1 MRPQANGVSRNR
13 QTQNGNIGKPSLV
26 AMFPTRKPLSRRAD
40 LLETQRLTA
49 IHTDWMMPP
58 ARCVVENRPPFHRS
72 LIDVRRVMSGGCGLK
87 RPVKNISGARFTSQ
101 GKDDMSSG
109 QRRLDIEEIGGV
121 TVAKFVDKKIL
132 DETNIQNIGNQLFAL
147 VDEDG
152 RKKIVLDFSIVEYL
166 SSAALGKLITM
177 DKKVKAA
184 KSKLRLCCIR
194 PEIYEVFEITRLN
207 KIFDIKSTQEE
218 ALEGI

>member
-1 MRPQANGVSRNR
+1 MWTVGDTWSRGGWLSQANPMY
-13 QTQNGNIGKPSLV
+13 GK
-26 AMFPTRKPLSRRAD
+26 
-40 LLETQRLTA
+40 E
-49 IHTDWMMPP
+49 H
-58 ARCVVENRPPFHRS
+58 
-72 LIDVRRVMSGGCGLK
+72 MS
-87 RPVKNISGARFTSQ
+87 T
-101 GKDDMSSG
+101 G

-121 TVAKFVDKKIL
+121 TVARFVDKKIL

-177 DKKVKAA
+177 DKKVKTA
-184 KSKLRLCCIR
+184 KAKLRLCCIR

-218 ALEGI
+218 ALDGI